1 MNQNRTATIRDVA
14 KRAGVSESTVSRVLS
29 GVETQIAISEE
40 TRVAV
45 QRAARDLGYRPHP
58 GARALSGKNS
68 FLLGLIV
75 REISDPWFAQMIEIL
90 NDLAKERGYGLVLG
104 NARRDPREALALRDM
119 MLDLR
124 YCVALFL
131 CGDLQESP
139 EDQGFLN
146 RMGETHRLVSIAR
159 GNAGL
164 GGNTPSV
171 GVDNRQGA
179 LLALMHLAE
188 LGHRRIGCISA
199 GRVGDLHERVGFY
212 REFMV
217 ERFGSMP
224 DAYLEL
230 DCNSYEGGYEAAR
243 RLLALALPVRPTAI
257 FAADDRLAIGAIAAA
272 TDMGLRIPA
281 DVSFVGFD
289 DMEGAAFCRPA
300 LTTVRQPM
308 EAIGRKAFEV
318 ILAMIEDESKMEDG
332 SRYQFTP
339 ELVVRASC
347 AAVRDPVA
355 V

>member
-1 MNQNRTATIRDVA
+1 MDSSRSVTIRDVA

-40 TRVAV
+40 TRESV
-45 QRAARDLGYRPHP
+45 QRAARELRYRPHP

-75 REISDPWFAQMIEIL
+75 REIADPWFAQMIEIL
-90 NDLAKERGYGLVLG
+90 SDLAKERGYGLVLG

-124 YCVALFL
+124 YCDGLFL

-139 EDQGFLN
+139 EDQGFVA

-159 GNAGL
+159 GSAGL
-164 GGNTPSV
+164 GSNTPSV
-171 GVDNRQGA
+171 GVDNREGA
-179 LLALMHLAE
+179 RLALEYLAE

-199 GRVGDLHERVGFY
+199 GRVGDLHERVGLY
-212 REFMV
+212 REFMT
-217 ERFGSMP
+217 ERFGNLP

-230 DCNSYEGGYEAAR
+230 DRNSYEGGYEAAR
-243 RLLALALPVRPTAI
+243 RLLSLALPVRPTAV

-272 TDMGLRIPA
+272 VDMGLRVPA
-281 DVSFVGFD
+281 DISILGFD

-300 LTTVRQPM
+300 LSTIRQPM
-308 EAIGRKAFEV
+308 DAIGRKAFEL
-318 ILAMIEDESKMEDG
+318 ILAMIEDEPGADDG
-332 SRYQFTP
+332 PRHQFAP

-347 AAVRDPVA
+347 AAVREQVA
-355 V
+355 Y